1 MKPIRKDEI
10 EYLSNYI
17 DRKFKSRRSA
27 LESQREIEV
36 DQTVDKNLAAFKSKL
51 NVEKL
56 LKTVV
61 ALDTAY
67 KSYRDNHAKKLDD
80 MREDVKAAAHKL
92 EKKLDRWNTIRNWK
106 QEPDLISD
114 SFKHDEDVI
123 CINEM
128 NSYIE
133 DRCKDETTKA
143 YDASKKG
150 AAIRLLDAQREESE
164 NALYSGGS
172 IQAVRQ
178 YISGIFQRAGIQDS
192 IAKNLLMLSEK

>member
-27 LESQREIEV
+27 LESEREVEV
-36 DQTVDKNLAAFKSKL
+36 DRTTDKNLPAFKSKL

-61 ALDTAY
+61 QLEKEYVD
-67 KSYRDNHAKKLDD
+67 YRDNYDKKLTEI
-80 MREDVKAAAHKL
+80 RNKCLTAGEKL
-92 EKKLDRWNTIRNWK
+92 EKKLNNWSRVRNWK
-106 QEPDLISD
+106 
-114 SFKHDEDVI
+114 
-123 CINEM
+123 NEADIV
-128 NSYIE
+128 NDKFDNKVSPVKLNEVHSYIE
-133 DRCKDETTKA
+133 DRCKDETRKA
-143 YDASKKG
+143 YDQSKKG

-178 YISGIFQRAGIQDS
+178 YISNVFNKAGIPDS
-192 IAKNLLMLSEK
+192 VAKNLLMLSDK